1 MLLFGTVGLF
11 RRGIAGMSSASIAC
25 FRGAAGAVF
34 LFLVCLITKHPLR
47 NGLGGKK
54 IALLALA
61 GALMGFNWILLF
73 EAYTYTTVS
82 VATLCYYMEPT
93 IVTLASPLLFREK
106 LTGKKWLC
114 VLISL
119 LGMVLVSGVIEGGLP
134 AAGAGKGILFGLSA
148 GVLYAAVVC
157 MNKLAGS
164 VDVYE
169 RTLIELIAAAAV
181 LLPYIFLTEGT
192 FSVPADG
199 RSLVLLLIL
208 GFVHTG
214 LAYVL
219 YFGSLDRL
227 PAQTVAILSYIDPV
241 SALLLSA
248 LFLSERLSALSLL
261 GAVLILGAAAWSEL
275 GGGKAKEE

>member
-1 MLLFGTVGLF
+1 MLLFGTVGIF
-11 RRGIAGMSSASIAC
+11 RRGITGMSSASIAC

-34 LFLVCLITKHPLR
+34 LFIVCRITKHPLR

-54 IALLALA
+54 IALLAVA

-73 EAYTYTTVS
+73 EAYSYTTVS

-93 IVTLASPLLFREK
+93 IVTLVSPLLFGEK
-106 LTGKKWLC
+106 LTGRKWLC
-114 VLISL
+114 VAVSL

-134 AAGAGKGILFGLSA
+134 AAGAGKGILFGLGA
-148 GVLYAAVVC
+148 GVLYASVVC
-157 MNKLAGS
+157 LNKLAGG

-181 LLPYIFLTEGT
+181 LLPYIFLAEGQ
-192 FSVPADG
+192 FSFPPDTKG
-199 RSLVLLLIL
+199 LVLLLIL
-208 GFVHTG
+208 GFAHTG

-219 YFGSLDRL
+219 YFGSLDKL

-248 LFLSERLSALSLL
+248 LFLSERLSLLSFF
-261 GAVLILGAAAWSEL
+261 GAVLILGAAAFSEL
-275 GGGKAKEE
+275 GNRQKK